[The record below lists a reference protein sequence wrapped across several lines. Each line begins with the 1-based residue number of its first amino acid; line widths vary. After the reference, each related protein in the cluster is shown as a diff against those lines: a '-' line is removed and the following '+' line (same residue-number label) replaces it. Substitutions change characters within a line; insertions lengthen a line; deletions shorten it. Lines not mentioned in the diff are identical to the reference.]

1 MATSSSTKLLSFA
14 DARQIVKRRAATLS
28 PTEPELTGLLD
39 AVGLVLAEDLLADR
53 DFPPFPRA
61 TRDGFAVRAA
71 DVQSV
76 PAALQRV
83 GEVKAGATIEESR
96 ITVGPGEAVE
106 IMTGAP
112 VPVGADAVVMVEY
125 TAFANARVTVQR
137 AVKAGENVVPA
148 GAEARRGD
156 VMVPKG
162 TRVQHAAVAVA
173 AAVGRPEIA
182 VFRRPRVAVLATGDE
197 LVDVNLPPG
206 PNEIRNSNSYSLAAQ
221 VYEAGGE
228 AVILPV
234 ARDDAADLALLLR
247 KGLEADLL
255 LLSGGVSAGKYDLV
269 EEVLAS
275 LGAKFFF
282 TGVAIQPG
290 KPVVFGEVALNG
302 KTTPFFGLPGNPV
315 STMVTFQLFVRPVLD
330 ALAGAKLEPLP
341 FTQAILKAALSTK
354 TGLTRFLPAKLD
366 GAHDK
371 PGVELVQWQGS
382 GDLMAASTANCY
394 IVVPPDREQFEAGE
408 TVTVLLF

>member
-14 DARQIVKRRAATLS
+14 DARQIVERRAATLS

-39 AVGLVLAEDLLADR
+39 AVGLVLAEDVLADR

-76 PAALQRV
+76 PARLLRV
-83 GEVKAGATIEESR
+83 GEIKAGATVEASGIS
-96 ITVGPGEAVE
+96 VGPGEAVE